1 MAITKAHVES
11 GDVISAS
18 LMNYILDQL
27 EKIQGGT
34 PADLDDIKRRLQALE
49 NWKTGIDS
57 QVGKVNGIEAR
68 LSVAETSLNNL
79 SGTAASITTLQQS
92 LNALTTR
99 VTTLESQIQAAGK
112 VRINGF
118 DPPEMIPVGQVLT
131 ILGSGFKP
139 ALVENLVFINDTP
152 IYNFRFDSDS
162 SRLKILVP
170 NPIHGVTPTAGGT
183 TVNIRVSNN
192 DGDATLPYK
201 VTPAVTTTGTAPKIA
216 NVLDIN
222 PTNGQTSGILHN
234 GHTCRVTGEGLGS
247 DQNPA
252 QPVVRIIYKTPTGPV
267 SYPIQPSNVFGSQ
280 MDFPVPEIREA
291 PPTVN
296 FDAILEI
303 TRGNFVPA
311 LAQLTMN
318 RVP

>member
-27 EKIQGGT
+27 EEIQGGT
-34 PADLDDIKRRLQALE
+34 PTDLDDIKRRLQALE
-49 NWKTGIDS
+49 TWKGATDTQVNKITGID
-57 QVGKVNGIEAR
+57 AR

-131 ILGSGFKP
+131 ILGSGFRP
-139 ALVENLVFINDTP
+139 TLVENLVFINDTP

-192 DGDATLPYK
+192 DGDATMPYK
-201 VTPAVTTTGTAPKIA
+201 VTTAITTTGTAPKIT
-216 NVLDIN
+216 NVVDFN
-222 PTNGQTSGILHN
+222 PNNGQITGILHT
-234 GHTCRVTGEGLGS
+234 GHTARVTGEGLGP

-252 QPVVRIIYKTPTGPV
+252 PPVVRIIYRTPTGPV
-267 SYPIQPSNVFGSQ
+267 SYPAQFNSSFGSLLEVS
-280 MDFPVPEIREA
+280 VPDIREA

-303 TRGNFVPA
+303 ARGNFVPA
-311 LAQLTMN
+311 LAQLTMS